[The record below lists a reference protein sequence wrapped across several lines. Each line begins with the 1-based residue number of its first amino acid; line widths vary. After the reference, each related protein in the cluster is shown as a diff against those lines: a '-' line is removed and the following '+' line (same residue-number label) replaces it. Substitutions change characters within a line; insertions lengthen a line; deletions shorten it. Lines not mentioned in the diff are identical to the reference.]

1 MSIEAKDNRAAEP
14 QIWTRLNRV
23 FREVFDAPGLD
34 VGPDTT
40 AADIDEWDSVGYI
53 TLIVSI
59 EREFGIEMIGPEI
72 GELQSA
78 GDIVEL
84 IASKLAVTS

>member
-1 MSIEAKDNRAAEP
+1 MSTDVKDGGVAEA
-14 QIWTRLNRV
+14 QILMRLQRV
-23 FREVFDAPGLD
+23 FREVFDAPALE
-34 VGPDTT
+34 VGRNTT
-40 AADIDEWDSVGYI
+40 SADIDEWDSVGYI

-78 GDIVEL
+78 GDIVDL
-84 IASKLAVTS
+84 IMSKQTVTS